1 MIPQP
6 IYEILP
12 YLYMLAGLIAL
23 FSLDNILGKLCG
35 AILIIAG
42 VIVQQVR
49 ARVRGKKP
57 VRPKSA
63 GRDPSSGRP
72 VADSGRDPRSG
83 RSAANSGREP
93 ASRRSM
99 PDRPSRR
106 P

>member
-6 IYEILP
+6 IYELLP

-35 AILIIAG
+35 VILIIAG
-42 VIVQQVR
+42 VVVQQVR
-49 ARVRGKKP
+49 SRARGKKP
-57 VRPKSA
+57 IRPRGA
-63 GRDPSSGRP
+63 
-72 VADSGRDPRSG
+72 GRDPRSG
-83 RSAANSGREP
+83 RPVANSGREP
-93 ASRRSM
+93 VSRRSL